1 MEQQQQIRRLTDE
14 RNSLSP
20 PRPKRRKKK
29 KKKKADTKKRKPLPR
44 RKRRAMLREL
54 AQPIARAPPAAP
66 DRAVWIERNPYM
78 FTQEED
84 DEEEPEEVSP
94 YEEVDAAIVG
104 DGRAAAAA
112 ALRSAG
118 NRLNRSP
125 RRQRKGRREKRAQEH
140 AGFGAVV
147 ERLPSPPSENRA
159 ERLARLAQPLP
170 TKETESRPQ
179 RLTRLLSHLE
189 ARRAR
194 VVAELSAQQSYL
206 EALGGGQGRS
216 PRDAALRESLQAI
229 HLRTLEEETAAE
241 AERLA
246 SMLVGIDAEYATVE
260 AEAVRAGV
268 VKARRAV
275 SPERRRHSSAAQP
288 SVVKPEPRRLG
299 GSFGQAERVPR
310 DLGQAVRGPNLPATW
325 PKSLDMA
332 MATEPILSTSTEPV
346 LSAWVQGEDAVLQ
359 AEREQKRAE
368 FEAVRAARA
377 EQQESTRARLAGLR
391 PRSG

>member
-1 MEQQQQIRRLTDE
+1 MEQQQQIRRLTHE

-20 PRPKRRKKK
+20 PRPKRRK

-359 AEREQKRAE
+359 AERQQKRAE